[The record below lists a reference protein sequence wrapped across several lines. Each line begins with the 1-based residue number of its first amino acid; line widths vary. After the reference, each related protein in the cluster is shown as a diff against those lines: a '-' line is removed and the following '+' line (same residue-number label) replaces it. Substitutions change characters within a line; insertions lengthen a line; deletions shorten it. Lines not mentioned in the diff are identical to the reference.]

1 MAGRPRLPQEVAK
14 VTGAIAKNAG
24 RFADRATPK
33 VKSIGPA
40 PKHFSDEQREIWDAF
55 NSDFPWLGRT
65 DRNLVGLACI
75 LQDAINAGDAPI
87 AYFAQLRLMLS
98 SMGGTPVD
106 RSKVQVPEGDEVDP
120 TDEFLN

>member
-1 MAGRPRLPQEVAK
+1 MAGRPRLPQQVAK

-24 RFADRATPK
+24 RFEGRSDPK
-33 VKSIGPA
+33 VKSLGPA
-40 PKHFSDEQREIWDAF
+40 PKRFTPEQADIWNEF

-75 LQDAINAGDAPI
+75 LQDTINQGEAPI
-87 AYFAQLRLMLS
+87 AYFAQLRLMLG

-106 RSKVQVPEGDEVDP
+106 RTKVQSPDDDSADP
-120 TDEFLN
+120 ADEFIN